1 MPGASYRA
9 VLFCALAV
17 VFLMSA
23 DGLRPSQAAERN
35 VCKFD
40 NTALKFAGDT
50 NTQAK
55 CLLRPVKKGGVLG
68 PALQELPPALAALLD
83 KPVTV
88 SKASLRSYLQSK
100 TIAEADIGGSL
111 DQPVSRAGNGRGPF
125 ATYFV
130 IHDTST
136 PNCSDKDSRCAKLG
150 ELPANLNDASWPY
163 NTTSLILRYRP
174 SGNPVAHVFVART
187 GASKTGF
194 DFRERWNAVKLEG
207 LVPDGKATGLFL
219 HVENVQP
226 RIGDPA
232 IPAAGKNPNDLV
244 APSPG
249 FSDPQYERLALVYVA
264 ASVRRGSWLIP
275 AFHAVIDSGL
285 RNAHDDPQNF
295 DLKRWSDTLSSLIG
309 RINPPR

>member
-1 MPGASYRA
+1 MLGANCRA
-9 VLFCALAV
+9 VLACALSS
-17 VFLMSA
+17 VFLISA
-23 DGLRPSQAAERN
+23 SGSQSSQAAERN

-40 NTALKFAGDT
+40 NTALKFAGDAG
-50 NTQAK
+50 TQAK
-55 CLLRPVKKGGVLG
+55 CLLRPVKKGGALG
-68 PALQELPPALAALLD
+68 PALQELPSPLAALVD

-88 SKASLRSYLQSK
+88 SKASLRSYLQGK

-111 DQPVSRAGNGRGPF
+111 DQPVSRAGNGGPF

-136 PNCSDKDSRCAKLG
+136 PNCSDKDSRCVKLG
-150 ELPANLNDASWPY
+150 ELPANLNDATWRY
-163 NTTSLILRYRP
+163 NTTSLILRYE

-207 LVPDGKATGLFL
+207 LVPDGRATGLFL
-219 HVENVQP
+219 HIENVQP

-232 IPAAGKNPNDLV
+232 IPAEGKKPNDLV
-244 APSPG
+244 APNPG
-249 FSDPQYERLALVYVA
+249 FSDPQYERLALVYIA

-295 DLKRWSDTLSSLIG
+295 DLKKWSDTLDTLIG
-309 RINPPR
+309 HINQPR